1 MFSITFK
8 AKLLLVL
15 ALAGIFQLPAPI
27 SAHAQISQAIQNGSW
42 TIESSSSDATVSW
55 TLPSSSR
62 VELYREGHLTNQDF
76 GSGKYQVG
84 PVRPGEN
91 LNFEIK
97 VISPLD
103 EKLFSKIDA
112 KTDLT
117 FDQAKKL
124 YEHTQ
129 GAGLTLRVPNFGENA
144 QVNAQAASGLPDYT
158 VMRYQTFIPES
169 SVPAPALGVCSEID
183 AEYRFLGDSRSF
195 SATSSS
201 FRTRFDVRVNW
212 VNNSAISPTRTVGIT
227 TRERRSSATSPWQFD
242 GTMMGS
248 NDTMSLTILTAAT
261 SNHAHF
267 RIRQDVKNPYCW
279 NFLTNGIF
287 ADFEVSI
294 WRAGSYSFEGTFLK
308 APSHE
313 MYLKDQDN
321 TSWEVLMQS
330 PTLSM
335 NCLIPIVSGLGCN
348 ASDAGVGV
356 R

>member
-1 MFSITFK
+1 MFSIRLK
-8 AKLLLVL
+8 AKSLLVL
-15 ALAGIFQLPAPI
+15 TLAGLLQLPAPI
-27 SAHAQISQAIQNGSW
+27 SAHAQVSQEIHNGSW
-42 TIESSSSDATVSW
+42 SIESSSSEATVSW
-55 TLPSSSR
+55 VLPSSSR
-62 VELYREGHLTNQDF
+62 VELYREGHLTDQDF
-76 GSGKYQVG
+76 GSGNYQVVA
-84 PVRPGEN
+84 VRPGEN
-91 LNFEIK
+91 LSFEIK

-103 EKLFSKIDA
+103 EKHFSKIDIEA
-112 KTDLT
+112 DLT
-117 FDQAKKL
+117 FDQAKNL

-129 GAGLTLRVPNFGENA
+129 GAGLSLRVPNFGENA
-144 QVNAQAASGLPDYT
+144 QVTAQAAAGLPDYT

-169 SVPAPALGVCSEID
+169 SVPAPLFGVCSETD

-227 TRERRSSATSPWQFD
+227 TRERKSSATSPWQFN

-248 NDTMSLTILTAAT
+248 NDTMSLTILTPAT

-335 NCLIPIVSGLGCN
+335 NCLIPLVSGIACN
-348 ASDAGVGV
+348 GSDAGVGV